1 MIVNIKI
8 EKLFPHPQN
17 PRKNIGD
24 VEELANSIKES
35 GIFQNLTVVEG
46 GAGVPA
52 GDSGYTVIIGHR
64 RLAASKLAGLTELPC
79 AIVKM
84 TEKEQI
90 ATMLLENMQRSDLTL
105 IEQAQGFQMMLDLGD
120 THEEIAQKTGF
131 AVSTIKKRLKIN
143 LLDVDSLKKRDGD
156 AQLTMEDYIKIS
168 EIKDKKEQAS
178 LIAIAGT
185 SSFNWQYKSA
195 LEKQKRKELLPDIKK
210 ELKSLAKQGKDGD
223 HWNNKYETVVEI
235 EIEKFKPGVFRKA
248 AEKLDAKVLE
258 KCVWEITM
266 YWAYLLKPASKKK
279 AEKAKKSKAEI
290 EADKLRDA
298 LEKLH
303 TRAYELRKEFILNFN
318 ASKKYKDVI
327 YQHLLNAVIYRHD
340 MNWTPTFN
348 AEVINK
354 LTGGNGGKWNIT
366 AVKVM
371 DMLKQSPSNTPAL
384 LTWAEYGDNEDLHCF
399 DYSYGANKPKYKEN
413 VHLKRVYAFLQDI
426 GYQVSSEEQM
436 MLDGT
441 QPIYKGKLE

>member
-24 VEELANSIKES
+24 VEELSNSIKES

-79 AIVKM
+79 AVVEM

-105 IEQAQGFQMMLDLGD
+105 VEQAQGFQMMLDLGD

-143 LLDVDSLKKRDGD
+143 LLDADALKKRDGD
-156 AQLTMEDYIKIS
+156 VQITMENYIKIS

-185 SSFNWQYKSA
+185 PNFDWRYKSA
-195 LEKQKRKELLPDIKK
+195 LEEQKRKEMLPGIKK
-210 ELKSLAKQGKDGD
+210 ELKALAKQGGD
-223 HWNNKYETVVEI
+223 NDRWSGKYETVVDI
-235 EIEKFKPGVFRKA
+235 EIEKFKPGVFKKA

-258 KCVWEITM
+258 KCVWQITT
-266 YWAYLLKPASKKK
+266 YRAYLLKPAAKKK

-303 TRAYELRKEFILNFN
+303 SRAYELRKEFILNFN

-327 YQHLLNAVIYRHD
+327 YQHLLLEVIYRHD

-348 AEVINK
+348 AKVINK
-354 LTGGNGGKWNIT
+354 LTGGNGGNYNIT
-366 AVKVM
+366 AEKVM

-399 DYSYGANKPKYKEN
+399 EYTWGANKPKYKEN
-413 VHLKRVYAFLQDI
+413 EHLKRVYEFLQEI
-426 GYQVSSEEQM
+426 GYQMSSEEQM

-441 QPIYKGKLE
+441 HPLYQGVSE